1 MSTINLSKAETGTHE
16 ADSIVS
22 IKFETISEASAIADT
37 DDDSTVTECGSK
49 IEEDSNPFTEA
60 QLEYLGT
67 LFDNAPP
74 AQPINTTQIE
84 DDSIPFTE
92 AQLDYLDFLLETA
105 SSAQPINTTQSHP
118 VEKLTTAT
126 LLPMILL
133 ASWLGTFLSFYYAFD
148 TVTIHLPGFYQCG
161 SSHFCLDYLVD
172 NRPAVLT
179 F

>member
-60 QLEYLGT
+60 QL
-67 LFDNAPP
+67 
-74 AQPINTTQIE
+74 
-84 DDSIPFTE
+84 
-92 AQLDYLDFLLETA
+92 DYLDFLLDDA
-105 SSAQPINTTQSHP
+105 LSAQPINTTQSHP
-118 VEKLTTAT
+118 VEKTTTAT

-133 ASWLGTFLSFYYAFD
+133 ASWLGTFLGFYYAFD

-161 SSHFCLDYLVD
+161 SSHICLDSLVD
-172 NRPAVLT
+172 DRPAVLT
-179 F
+179 FLYVAAVVTGLCIGHAGKLSIAEYEAMKEDQH